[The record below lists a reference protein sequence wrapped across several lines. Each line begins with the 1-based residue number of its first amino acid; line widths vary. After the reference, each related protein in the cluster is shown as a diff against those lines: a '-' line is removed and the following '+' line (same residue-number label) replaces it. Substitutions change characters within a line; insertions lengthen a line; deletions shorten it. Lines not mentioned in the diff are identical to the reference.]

1 MIAKSYEIE
10 KKPEN
15 FLNYNLFLLYGE
27 NSGLKKD
34 IRESIKIAIEK
45 KNKDMEYLS
54 FYENEINDNED
65 NFYNSI
71 YAGSLFG
78 NKKIITIS
86 NGSDKIIKQIE
97 DITSKYP
104 ENIFIIIY
112 ADVLEKKS
120 KLRTFFEKNSKLL
133 CIPCYLDNSRDLEI
147 IARNEFKKNN
157 MQVSKEILNLIIE
170 KSNKDRNNLKNEIEK
185 IKSFSLDKKNLEL
198 EDIKM
203 LINFS
208 GEYKSD
214 ILINECLC
222 GNISQYKKILSETY
236 TNTINQIFL
245 LRILSNKMQRL
256 LAMKKD
262 EENHKNLDSLLNTV
276 RPPIFWMEKPMVK
289 KQLSIWNLEN
299 IKNTLKE
306 INDTEILLKKNNQLS
321 KIVLFKFFTRL
332 CVNANNFS

>member
-10 KKPEN
+10 KKTEN

-45 KNKDMEYLS
+45 KNKDVEYLS

-78 NKKIITIS
+78 NKKIITIN

-120 KLRTFFEKNSKLL
+120 KLRIFFEKNSKLL

-157 MQVSKEILNLIIE
+157 IQVSKEILNLIIE

-185 IKSFSLDKKNLEL
+185 IKSFSLNKKNLEL

-236 TNTINQIFL
+236 TNTMNQIFL
-245 LRILSNKMQRL
+245 LRTLSNKMQRL

-262 EENHKNLDSLLNTV
+262 EENHKNLDSLLNAV

-299 IKNTLKE
+299 IINTLKE

>member
-214 ILINECLC
+214 MLINECLS
-222 GNISQYKKILSETY
+222 GNIIQYKKIISELY
-236 TNTINQIFL
+236 INTVNHVFL
-245 LRILSNKMQRL
+245 LRILYNKIQKL
-256 LAMKKD
+256 LDIKKSVD
-262 EENHKNLDSLLNTV
+262 NNKDIDNLINSSK
-276 RPPIFWMEKPMVK
+276 PPIFWKDKPIVK
-289 KQLSIWNLEN
+289 KQLSIWKLSDLRKIVN
-299 IKNTLKE
+299 E
-306 INDTEILLKKNNQLS
+306 INNIELLCKKNPLLAKAIFFNFFNKLCKKAS
-321 KIVLFKFFTRL
+321 KY
-332 CVNANNFS
+332 S

>member
-262 EENHKNLDSLLNTV
+262 EENHKNLDSLLNAV

>member
-262 EENHKNLDSLLNTV
+262 EENHKNLDSLLNTI

>member
-133 CIPCYLDNSRDLEI
+133 CIPCYLDNFRDLEI

-262 EENHKNLDSLLNTV
+262 EENHKNLDSLLNAV

>member
-133 CIPCYLDNSRDLEI
+133 CIPCYLDNFRDLEI